1 MNFFNSENGTLGP
14 LIGFF
19 GQIVGE
25 ANWINNTANKNF
37 KHKLH
42 TSQDVAGFGYRYKV
56 RIFGRDTAVK
66 NFSDDL
72 LEMAEVLLPTTAG
85 SGGAGSVQTPNLKQG
100 NFVFGF
106 YKDGIDATEPIIF
119 GVLPNNCQTSLF
131 GGIPDKNFVPFSGYY
146 TTNRPIPVSTK
157 NIKYEGPGYPPC
169 AEGINSNQ
177 CKVSHN
183 DQAEEKIQKKF
194 FLPKTINCEGPS
206 GEIDGIQKTIKQ
218 LLIGV
223 KRAKR
228 ASGTFLGAAS
238 DITSNITSLVNDAT
252 NFISGLIKSLLTKVR
267 GYVVNFL
274 NKETA
279 KLFDLLPPNR
289 RSELVEG
296 VSLGTNTI
304 QCVFSKII
312 SKLTRVLKK
321 LLLDIIDKYVNAP
334 ICAAE
339 AFVGS
344 FLSTVF
350 GELLSGINDV
360 ISRILGPIGDI
371 AGLIFQGMDVLV
383 GVLNFLSCE
392 EDLDCQ
398 IIDEWSFYNGSN
410 LKFDKF
416 TGKFGEDVK
425 KFVNEANN
433 SAPPCN
439 TAQLPCGPPTIQFFG
454 NGSGASGNPVIS
466 AAGYIMGVDLITGGT
481 YRSEPDVRI
490 IDGCGLGNGAIAKAI
505 IKKTYRI
512 SPSTTFIKEGKRLV
526 TTINTTG
533 VKDGTVLYWEFS
545 GKGITRSDFS
555 SGALKGEGTVI
566 NGTFSFTHIIAKDG
580 ITEGT
585 ETLEIR
591 LFSDPTRTNQLG
603 RKATVLID
611 DTSVEP
617 PVLDDDEVEEYEV
630 EGVVIIDPGF
640 GYLPAPNGSTGGDG
654 VLFSEPN
661 ETIIGTDPFPPNTT
675 RPVNTG
681 DVIFL
686 PAGSTVEVF
695 DSNGNVAEVL
705 QGQGQTTPVIITEN
719 GVITTPDATTETP
732 NQNAD
737 SYQVLISIND
747 LAVLNEGVNY
757 SEDDN
762 ITITPDNGAII
773 EPVFGDFGNI
783 IDVNVI
789 SGGQGFTD
797 VPEIRVQS
805 ESGINAV
812 LVPVFNFQR
821 IDDLDAASI
830 PDLDTKVVNV
840 VDCVGKFK

>member
-1 MNFFNSENGTLGP
+1 MSFFNSENGFGP

-25 ANWINNTANKNF
+25 EYWINNTANKEF

-42 TSQDVAGFGYRYKV
+42 KSQDVAGFGYRYKV

-72 LEMAEVLLPTTAG
+72 LEMAEVLLPTTSG
-85 SGGAGSVQTPNLKQG
+85 SGHGGSVQTPNLKPG
-100 NFVFGF
+100 NFVYGF

-119 GVLPNNCQTSLF
+119 GVLPNNAQTSLF
-131 GGIPDKNFVPFSGYY
+131 GGDPDKNFVPRSAFF
-146 TTNRPIPVSTK
+146 TTNRPIPVATK
-157 NIKYEGPGYPPC
+157 NIKYEGPGSPPC
-169 AEGINSNQ
+169 AESANSNQ
-177 CKVSHN
+177 CKVSDN
-183 DQAEEKIQKKF
+183 DQKEDNKPF

-206 GEIDGIQKTIKQ
+206 GEIDGIQKNIKQ
-218 LLIGV
+218 LLIEV

-228 ASGTFLGAAS
+228 ASQTFLGAAS
-238 DITSNITSLVNDAT
+238 DITSNTTSLVNDAT

-279 KLFDLLPPNR
+279 KLFDLLPPNKR
-289 RSELVEG
+289 PELAEG
-296 VSLGTNTI
+296 ISLGTNTI

-312 SKLTRVLKK
+312 SKLTRILRK

-334 ICAAE
+334 LCAAE
-339 AFVGS
+339 AFIGT

-350 GELLSGINDV
+350 GELLSGINEV
-360 ISRILGPIGDI
+360 ISRILGPIGDAASI
-371 AGLIFQGMDVLV
+371 IFQGMDVLV

-398 IIDEWSFYNGSN
+398 VIDEWSFYNGSN

-416 TGKFGEDVK
+416 TGKLGESVK

-439 TAQLPCGPPTIQFFG
+439 TAQLPCGPPTIQFVG

-466 AAGYIMGVDLITGGT
+466 AAGYIMGVDLITGGS

-490 IDGCGLGNGAIAKAI
+490 LDGCGLGNGAIGKAI
-505 IKKTYRI
+505 VDE
-512 SPSTTFIKEGKRLV
+512 EG
-526 TTINTTG
+526 
-533 VKDGTVLYWEFS
+533 
-545 GKGITRSDFS
+545 
-555 SGALKGEGTVI
+555 
-566 NGTFSFTHIIAKDG
+566 
-580 ITEGT
+580 
-585 ETLEIR
+585 
-591 LFSDPTRTNQLG
+591 
-603 RKATVLID
+603 
-611 DTSVEP
+611 
-617 PVLDDDEVEEYEV
+617 EVQD
-630 EGVVIIDPGF
+630 VVITDPGF
-640 GYLPAPNGSTGGDG
+640 GYLPAENGSTGGDG
-654 VLFSEPN
+654 VLFANSD
-661 ETIIGTDPFPPNTT
+661 ETIIRTDVFSPNQTIT
-675 RPVNTG
+675 VNAG

-705 QGQGQTTPVIITEN
+705 QGQGQITPIVITEN
-719 GVITTPDATTETP
+719 GVITTPDVTTQTP

-737 SYQVLISIND
+737 SYRVLISIDD

-757 SEDDN
+757 SKDDK

-789 SGGQGFTD
+789 SGGRGFTD

-821 IDDLDAASI
+821 IDDLDSASI

-840 VDCVGKFK
+840 VDCVGKIK